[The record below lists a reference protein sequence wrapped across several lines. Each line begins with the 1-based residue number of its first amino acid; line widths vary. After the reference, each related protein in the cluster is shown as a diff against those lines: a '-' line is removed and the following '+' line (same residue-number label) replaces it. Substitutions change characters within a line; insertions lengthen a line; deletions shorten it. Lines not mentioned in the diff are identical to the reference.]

1 MRRRTPSS
9 EVMKILAEATLVLVL
24 FSDASRIGLHPLRAD
39 LRLCLRLLGIALP
52 LAIGAALAPT
62 DPGPR
67 RGHDGQPGGPR
78 PGSGG

>member
-52 LAIGAALAPT
+52 LLAFIVPELSTSALAIGAALAPS
-62 DPGPR
+62 
-67 RGHDGQPGGPR
+67 R
-78 PGSGG
+78 PSARA